1 MAINRICILGH
12 SGIGKTNL
20 AGLFKV
26 KGWEPY
32 RVRIPRDADDAKVCM
47 SPPDFQRLLSEL
59 AGKKPLYEG
68 NAGFKAYEHWSV
80 LNVRGKDQI
89 LNHSIE
95 AKSDD
100 TLLRVEIFAPVL
112 VEILRNRDKLTGAF
126 SLDPSRTL
134 VILLNPT
141 GTSFRDMGEPSPE
154 LRLSTAFAVAER
166 YRAGGKA
173 VDLADVIQ
181 RIEHLRD
188 ELSAWREMFA
198 TGAVVVECTKWE
210 HFEYRY
216 KATGDYLAEAR
227 RAHKALSKAIEKHA
241 GLDEQNRTA
250 VLNAVTE
257 PSDR

>member
-1 MAINRICILGH
+1 MGINRICILGH

-26 KGWEPY
+26 NGWEPY

-47 SPPDFQRLLSEL
+47 SPPDFERLLSEL
-59 AGKKPLYEG
+59 AGKKLLDEG
-68 NAGFKAYEHWSV
+68 NAGFKAYEDWSV
-80 LNVRGKDQI
+80 LKVRGKDQI

-112 VEILRNRDKLTGAF
+112 VAMFKNRAKLATT

-141 GTSFRDMGEPSPE
+141 GTSFRDMDEPSQE

-166 YRAGGKA
+166 YRAAGKA
-173 VDLADVIQ
+173 V
-181 RIEHLRD
+181 
-188 ELSAWREMFA
+188 
-198 TGAVVVECTKWE
+198 
-210 HFEYRY
+210 
-216 KATGDYLAEAR
+216 
-227 RAHKALSKAIEKHA
+227 
-241 GLDEQNRTA
+241 N
-250 VLNAVTE
+250 
-257 PSDR
+257 